1 MLEKLKRKNINKEEK
16 QIPINIE
23 QLIEYYGLEK
33 IWEFI
38 DEIIDYLKN
47 LKIEETT
54 GDTTNYYKEYK
65 NTYIATGNNVTVVPI
80 GITDYRSEVDL
91 LFVQING
98 LHLVEGTEYI
108 KDGNNI
114 ILAKGIDI
122 NTPVHFVALRSVAA
136 TTSDYSLLKG
146 DTGIGI
152 PKGGEQGQV
161 LAKTNDA
168 DYNTEWVNIFNKI
181 YPVGAIYMSAT
192 DVNPSVLFGGT
203 WERIKDT
210 FLLAAGDV
218 YANGTTGGEATHTLT
233 ENEMPSHKHKNF
245 VGQTDGTGTYSN
257 NLPQSA
263 WTNKNYWNYY
273 ETDAVGGG
281 QPHNNMPPY
290 LAVYVWKRTA

>member
-54 GDTTNYYKEYK
+54 GDT
-65 NTYIATGNNVTVVPI
+65 
-80 GITDYRSEVDL
+80 
-91 LFVQING
+91 
-98 LHLVEGTEYI
+98 
-108 KDGNNI
+108 
-114 ILAKGIDI
+114 
-122 NTPVHFVALRSVAA
+122 
-136 TTSDYSLLKG
+136 
-146 DTGIGI
+146 GIGI

-192 DVNPSVLFGGT
+192 DVKPSVLFGGT